1 MRIVVLIKPGTELD
15 ESDACAVEQ
24 ALRLARRRIDV
35 RVSVLTAGAAG
46 CAQPLRAALALGA
59 DDGVHV
65 LDDGLT
71 ATDALA
77 LSRVLAAALRHL
89 GFDLVLCGA
98 TSDAPNLSALPAMVA
113 ERLGVPA
120 LCHADSVFFSFEAAF
135 EAFEASEASE
145 ASEAFESLEVKPAE
159 EIVAIRESGTEAVE
173 LAAAAPVLV
182 SVAERS
188 TPPHYPPFPA
198 IAEARRKL
206 VSTWTLDALGI
217 EPESVRRLA
226 TATVVR
232 NTVLCARAGTIVKAE
247 DDPHAA
253 AVQLV
258 DFLTERHLI

>member
-1 MRIVVLIKPGTELD
+1 MVRIVVLIKPSPELD

-35 RVSVLTAGAAG
+35 RVSVLTAGTAA

-77 LSRVLAAALRHL
+77 LSRVLAAALRRL

-113 ERLGVPA
+113 ERLGLPA
-120 LCHADSVFFSFEAAF
+120 LCHVALQASFSFE
-135 EAFEASEASE
+135 SK
-145 ASEAFESLEVKPAE
+145 VTE
-159 EIVAIRESGTEAVE
+159 EIVAIREGDPEAVE
-173 LAAAAPVLV
+173 MAAVAPVLV

-188 TPPHYPPFPA
+188 TPPRYPPFPA

-217 EPESVRRLA
+217 EPETVRRLA

-232 NTVLCARAGTIVKAE
+232 NTVLCARAGTLIKAE

-253 AVQLV
+253 AVQLA

>member
-1 MRIVVLIKPGTELD
+1 VSRNGAEAPTVRIVVLIKPGTELD

-24 ALRLARRRIDV
+24 ALRMARRRIDV
-35 RVSVLTAGAAG
+35 RVSVLTAGAAA

-77 LSRVLAAALRHL
+77 LSRVLATALRRL

-98 TSDAPNLSALPAMVA
+98 TTDAPNLSALPAMVA

-120 LCHADSVFFSFEAAF
+120 LCQADSVFFSFEA
-135 EAFEASEASE
+135 
-145 ASEAFESLEVKPAE
+145 FESKATE
-159 EIVAIRESGTEAVE
+159 EIVAIRESGTEAQE

-188 TPPHYPPFPA
+188 TPPRYPPFPA

-247 DDPHAA
+247 GDPHAA
-253 AVQLV
+253 AVQLA

>member
-35 RVSVLTAGAAG
+35 RVSVLTAGAAA

-65 LDDGLT
+65 IDDGLT

-77 LSRVLAAALRHL
+77 LSRVLATALRRL

-120 LCHADSVFFSFEAAF
+120 LCHVDSVSFSFEAEALVAF
-135 EAFEASEASE
+135 EPKAT
-145 ASEAFESLEVKPAE
+145 E

-188 TPPHYPPFPA
+188 TPPRYPPFPA

-206 VSTWTLDALGI
+206 VCTWTLDALGI

-253 AVQLV
+253 AVQLA

>member
-24 ALRLARRRIDV
+24 ALCLARRRIDV
-35 RVSVLTAGAAG
+35 RVSVLTVGAAG
-46 CAQPLRAALALGA
+46 CAQQLRAALALGA

-77 LSRVLAAALRHL
+77 LSRVLAAALRRL

-98 TSDAPNLSALPAMVA
+98 TSDVPNLSALPAMVA

-120 LCHADSVFFSFEAAF
+120 VCHADSVFFSFECKAT
-135 EAFEASEASE
+135 
-145 ASEAFESLEVKPAE
+145 E

-182 SVAERS
+182 SIAERS
-188 TPPHYPPFPA
+188 TPPRYPPFPA

-253 AVQLV
+253 AVQLA
-258 DFLTERHLI
+258 DFLTERHLL